1 MVISSGCAYWANLGG
16 GIQSGGLEGPNWEH
30 EKKKKNRDLGRVR
43 VHIAHVEGKK
53 MREE

>member
-30 EKKKKNRDLGRVR
+30 EKKRKTEIRDELGS
-43 VHIAHVEGKK
+43 I
-53 MREE
+53 